1 MNLNDPGYSCLE
13 QLVVVGDNEG
23 ERIVLCGDR
32 ARGNCGAAGLITP
45 SLQLMQTVGCNDV
58 TYVEQT
64 LFNRK

>member
-1 MNLNDPGYSCLE
+1 M
-13 QLVVVGDNEG
+13 VVGDNEG

-32 ARGNCGAAGLITP
+32 ARGNCPAAGLITP

-58 TYVEQT
+58 TYVTQT